1 MLITI
6 YNNNESDRFETDFK
20 SNLILPKN
28 CELKLTNAYISLSHK
43 ITIPDLLITI
53 SANGTA
59 SYTDDIPIAGGTY
72 ALGELANLIETEAQT
87 IANENLMSL
96 DINFTYDS
104 TKGYG
109 AGCFILDVE
118 ATSKFAN
125 IFQPL
130 DLSEAEFNDFDIAVD
145 DQLVGD
151 ATKTLV
157 MNLGVSYVG
166 VSEILDKSAPPVS
179 VESWGYFISN
189 ETLFF
194 KYWLRK
200 GTGGG
205 TSITPPIT
213 KDGAGCFTFQ
223 DNGNAEN
230 YYVGLTNKTTDFS
243 DVNDDSFTEIT
254 NLDNIPVYVLIVKTT
269 NGTYLAGE
277 AHFFEIATGGTP
289 VEVGKIT
296 ATRHPNLFPI
306 SADDSIGVVCNAGGN
321 ANYYV
326 KKSGL
331 SWSSVG
337 VNHGALRHTF
347 DDTVS
352 LHMCMALY
360 TANSGTNFT
369 DTSIK
374 NPSGTIIDT
383 TMNNATDA
391 YGQFIEWDWGVSGV
405 GSTDTNLL
413 FGFTDK
419 VYNDDTS
426 AGDSLANILEDN
438 TEDVKV
444 DGTDIVNTWKLAP
457 YINLLCESLP
467 INSYSDTDTD
477 TGQNGLD
484 NSKCIASIPRY
495 DLNGNFNVGY
505 NLTYDP
511 VEANVIKLNNAE
523 EINVSQLRF
532 RLQQSDGQIPKD
544 LASPMG
550 FVLDFNGQV

>member
-1 MLITI
+1 
-6 YNNNESDRFETDFK
+6 
-20 SNLILPKN
+20 
-28 CELKLTNAYISLSHK
+28 
-43 ITIPDLLITI
+43 
-53 SANGTA
+53 
-59 SYTDDIPIAGGTY
+59 
-72 ALGELANLIETEAQT
+72 
-87 IANENLMSL
+87 MSL
-96 DINFTYDS
+96 NINFSYDS

-109 AGCFILDVE
+109 KGCFILDIE
-118 ATSKFAN
+118 ATSKLAN

-130 DLSEAEFNDFDIAVD
+130 DLSEAEFNDFDVTVD
-145 DQLVGD
+145 DVQVGD
-151 ATKTLV
+151 ATKTLI

-166 VSEILDKSAPPVS
+166 VSEILDKSTPPVS

-189 ETLFF
+189 ETLLF

-205 TSITPPIT
+205 ISIQPPVT

-243 DVNDDSFTEIT
+243 TIANDTFVQIT
-254 NLDNIPVYVLIVKTT
+254 NLDNIPVYVLIVKTS
-269 NGTYLAGE
+269 NGAYLAGE
-277 AHFFEIATGGTP
+277 AHFFEISAGGTP
-289 VEVGKIT
+289 VAVGKIT

-306 SADDSIGVVCNAGGN
+306 SADDSIGVVCNAGGT

-331 SWSSVG
+331 SWASVG
-337 VNHGALRHTF
+337 VDHGAVRHTF

-360 TANSGTNFT
+360 TANSGTGFT
-369 DTSIK
+369 ETSIK

-383 TMNNATDA
+383 TMNEATDK
-391 YGQFIEWDWGVSGV
+391 YGQFVKWDWGTFGT
-405 GSTDTNLL
+405 TDTNLL
-413 FGFTDK
+413 FGYTDNT
-419 VYNDDTS
+419 YEEDTS
-426 AGDSLANILEDN
+426 AGDDLANLIESNED
-438 TEDVKV
+438 DVLV
-444 DGTDIVNTWKLAP
+444 DGTDVINTWKLAP
-457 YINLLCESLP
+457 YINLLCENLP

-477 TGQNGLD
+477 IGQNGLD

-505 NLTYDP
+505 NLTYNP

-550 FVLDFNGQV
+550 FVLDFNTK

>member
-43 ITIPDLLITI
+43 ITIPDLVITI
-53 SANGTA
+53 SANG
-59 SYTDDIPIAGGTY
+59 SVPYTDDIPIASGTY
-72 ALGELANLIETEAQT
+72 ALGELANFIQAEAQS
-87 IANENLMSL
+87 IANENAMSV
-96 DINFTYDS
+96 DINFSYDS

-109 AGCFILDVE
+109 KGCYVLDM
-118 ATSKFAN
+118 ASTSKLAN
-125 IFQPL
+125 IFQAL
-130 DLSEAEFNDFDIAVD
+130 DLSQAEFNDFDVVVD
-145 DQLVGD
+145 DVQVGD

-166 VSEILDKSAPPVS
+166 VSEILDKSTPPVS

-189 ETLFF
+189 ETLLF

-205 TSITPPIT
+205 ISIQPPVT

-243 DVNDDSFTEIT
+243 NIADDTFVQIT
-254 NLDNIPVYVLIVKTT
+254 NLENIPVYVLIVKTT
-269 NGTYLAGE
+269 NGAYLAGE
-277 AHFFEIATGGTP
+277 AHFFEITAGGNP

-306 SADDSIGVVCNAGGN
+306 SADDTIGVVCNSGGT

-337 VNHGALRHTF
+337 VNHGAVRHTF
-347 DDTVS
+347 DDNVS

-360 TANSGTNFT
+360 SANSGTGFT

-383 TMNNATDA
+383 EMNTATDK
-391 YGQFIEWDWGVSGV
+391 YGQFVKWDWGTSGV
-405 GSTDTNLL
+405 GATDTNLL
-413 FGFTDK
+413 FGFTD
-419 VYNDDTS
+419 NTSEQDTS
-426 AGDSLANILEDN
+426 AGDDLANLIEDN
-438 TEDVKV
+438 TEDVMI
-444 DGTDIVNTWKLAP
+444 DGTDTINTWKLAP
-457 YINLLCESLP
+457 YINLLCENLP

-477 TGQNGLD
+477 IGQNGLD

-511 VEANVIKLNNAE
+511 VEANVIRLNNAE